1 METAFVKYFLVS
13 YFFLFFGIAVLWR
26 NFVVSK
32 KTGINA
38 FKLNK
43 KVGAE
48 SITGLYFKIL
58 PLISVLTVILYAF
71 LPEAYAAIGPVTFI
85 ESEIAQWIGM
95 FVMSSGLIW
104 VVTAQSQM
112 GTSWRIGI
120 DLEAKT
126 QFVQKGLFQYSR
138 NPIFVGIIFISFGFF
153 LILPNAISLTIL
165 MLDIALIQVQ
175 VALEEEYLTQSH
187 GDAYLQYCSQ
197 IRRWL

>member
-1 METAFVKYFLVS
+1 MQTFIIIFMGIYFIG
-13 YFFLFFGIAVLWR
+13 FFGVAVLWR
-26 NFVVSK
+26 NFIVSR
-32 KTGINA
+32 KTGVNA

-43 KVGAE
+43 KIGVE

-58 PLISVLTVILYAF
+58 PFISVLVVILYTF
-71 LPEAYAAIGPVTFI
+71 FPEIYAASGPVTMI
-85 ESEIAQWIGM
+85 EGIFFQWIGM
-95 FVMSSGLIW
+95 LVMSAGLIW

-126 QFVQKGLFQYSR
+126 EFVQKGLFQYSR
-138 NPIFVGIIFISFGFF
+138 NPIFVGVIFISFGFF
-153 LILPNAISLTIL
+153 LVLPNAISLTIL

-175 VALEEEYLTQSH
+175 VELEEEYLTQSH
-187 GDAYLQYCSQ
+187 GDTYLKYCSR

>member
-1 METAFVKYFLVS
+1 MQTLVMIFMGIYFIC
-13 YFFLFFGIAVLWR
+13 FFGVAVLWR

-32 KTGINA
+32 KTGVNA

-58 PLISVLTVILYAF
+58 PFISVLVVILYAF
-71 LPEAYAAIGPVTFI
+71 FPETYGAVGPVTLI
-85 ESEIAQWIGM
+85 EGLFAQWIGM
-95 FVMSSGLIW
+95 LVMSAGLIW

-112 GTSWRIGI
+112 GASWRIGI

-126 QFVQKGLFQYSR
+126 EFVQKGLFQYSR
-138 NPIFVGIIFISFGFF
+138 NPIFVGVIFISFGFF
-153 LILPNAISLTIL
+153 LVLPNAISLTIL

-175 VALEEEYLTQSH
+175 VALEEEYLTRSH
-187 GDAYLQYCSQ
+187 GDTYLQYCSQ
-197 IRRWL
+197 VRRWL